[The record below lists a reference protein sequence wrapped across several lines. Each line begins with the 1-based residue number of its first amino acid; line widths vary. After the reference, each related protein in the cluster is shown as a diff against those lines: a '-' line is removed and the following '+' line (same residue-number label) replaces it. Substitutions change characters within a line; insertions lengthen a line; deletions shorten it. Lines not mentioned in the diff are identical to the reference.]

1 MAYKVIHETFWTDPR
16 VKRLPFKLKAF
27 FSFLITGPSAH
38 YSGLYY
44 LPKAYISDHTGLSK
58 KEIVISLKTL
68 VDAGFIQYDEATEC
82 IWVVNMLRH
91 QMKAWGGNRRKTE
104 IGIQKH
110 LTLLH
115 NSILIPLF
123 IERYSILN
131 LTLPLTLPEPS
142 GKVPYTVTDPDLN
155 TSLEGGAG
163 GEQMFDSFWQ
173 LYPRKEGKAIALK
186 AWKKLKADNGLFQT
200 IDKALQ
206 LQRASPQWV
215 KDGGKY
221 IPHASTWLNGRRWED
236 ELSTANQDDP
246 LEGVRQWQKEYG
258 NEA

>member
-44 LPKAYISDHTGLSK
+44 LPKAYISEHTGLSK
-58 KEIVISLKTL
+58 KEVAISLKTL

-110 LTLLH
+110 LALLH

-142 GKVPYTVTDPDLN
+142 AKVPYTDTVTVN
-155 TSLEGGAG
+155 NISLEGGMG
-163 GEQMFDSFWQ
+163 
-173 LYPRKEGKAIALK
+173 
-186 AWKKLKADNGLFQT
+186 
-200 IDKALQ
+200 
-206 LQRASPQWV
+206 
-215 KDGGKY
+215 GGKRSLNFGRFILEKKVRQTRLKHGRNLGSIMAFFKQY
-221 IPHASTWLNGRRWED
+221 TNRFNYKERRLNGRRTGANIFPMRA
-236 ELSTANQDDP
+236 LGST
-246 LEGVRQWQKEYG
+246 EGDGKMNYQLTKMTH
-258 NEA
+258 

>member
-44 LPKAYISDHTGLSK
+44 LPKAYISEHTGLSK
-58 KEIVISLKTL
+58 KEVAISLKTL

-110 LTLLH
+110 LALLH

-142 GKVPYTVTDPDLN
+142 AKVPYTDTVTVN
-155 TSLEGGAG
+155 NISLEGGMG
-163 GEQMFDSFWQ
+163 GVEAFIKFWQ
-173 LYPRKEGKAIALK
+173 VYPRKEGKANALK
-186 AWKKLKADNGLFQT
+186 AWKKLRVDNGLFQT
-200 IDKALQ
+200 IYQSLQ
-206 LQRASPQWV
+206 LQRASPQWS

-236 ELSTANQDDP
+236 ELSTNQDDP
-246 LEGVRQWQKEYG
+246 LEGIKQWKKEYG
-258 NEA
+258 GET